1 MPSSTKSTPPL
12 QSGRHPKYRSV
23 PPGPSAHAGPLP
35 ASGGP
40 CVLVID
46 DDDMVRR
53 ALVRGLRRKYAVTD
67 LRDAESALAL
77 IEAGARFDA
86 ILCDLNLGGM
96 SGPDFFLNLDDEQAS
111 RVVIL
116 SGNPDGMDDPR
127 FAGREPRFLE
137 KPSPMAAI
145 EAILVDMFDHGA
157 RAA

>member
-1 MPSSTKSTPPL
+1 MASSTNSTPPL

-23 PPGPSAHAGPLP
+23 RPGPPSV
-35 ASGGP
+35 ASSP
-40 CVLVID
+40 CILVID

-67 LRDAESALAL
+67 LRDAETARAL
-77 IEAGARFDA
+77 ITAGTWFDA
-86 ILCDLNLGGM
+86 ILCDLNLAGM
-96 SGPDFFLNLDDEQAS
+96 SGADFFVNLQALDEQQAS

-116 SGNPDGMDDPR
+116 SGNPDGREDPR

-137 KPSPMAAI
+137 KPSSIATI
-145 EAILVDMFDHGA
+145 EAMLVDLFHQGA

>member
-23 PPGPSAHAGPLP
+23 PPGPSALVGPAP
-35 ASGGP
+35 VCSH

-86 ILCDLNLGGM
+86 ILCDLNLAGM
-96 SGPDFFLNLDDEQAS
+96 SGPDFFLNLDDDQAN

-116 SGNPDGMDDPR
+116 SGNPGGMDDAR

-137 KPSPMAAI
+137 KPAPMAVI
-145 EAILVDMFDHGA
+145 EALLMAMFDSGA